1 MPEFIGSREK
11 LEYNHGNIMVCEE
24 TSIGSKIIK
33 LFPNEKLLLNK
44 KFNFRKPDVW
54 FADLNFIIKID
65 EGNHPR
71 FDDNDEREKA
81 CSKKDFVVKLFN
93 VIQLTLLLIFTN
105 FLGKINCYITKL
117 HEKEAVNLVINE
129 IAGDFKKMITIAKSK
144 ELKRYAKIVLPTYK
158 K

>member
-11 LEYNHGNIMVCEE
+11 LGYNHNNIIVCEE

-44 KFNFRKPDVW
+44 KFNFRKLVVW

-71 FDDNDEREKA
+71 YDDNDEREKT

-105 FLGKINCYITKL
+105 FLGKMNCYITKL

-129 IAGDFKKMITIAKSK
+129 IAGDFKKSDYNNKI
-144 ELKRYAKIVLPTYK
+144 KRIKKIHPECFTNL
-158 K
+158 